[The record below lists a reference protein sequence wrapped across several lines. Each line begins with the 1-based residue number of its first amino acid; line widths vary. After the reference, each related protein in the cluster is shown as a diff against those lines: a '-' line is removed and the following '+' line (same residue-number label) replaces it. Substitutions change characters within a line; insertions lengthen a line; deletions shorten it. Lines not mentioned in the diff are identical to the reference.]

1 MLAFRGLLPTFSN
14 FSFKLIELSTCD
26 LRTPCQDPNRIRAF
40 KPNLFDLQ
48 RGVGPGSVDRS
59 RLERG
64 PAPAPLT
71 LNAAVSTLCDVT
83 PAPSS

>member
-1 MLAFRGLLPTFSN
+1 MLFGPSFNIFEFQFQVDFVTFN
-14 FSFKLIELSTCD
+14 

-40 KPNLFDLQ
+40 KPTLFDLQ